1 LRILIV
7 EDDAMN
13 VELFEAALEADHDVV
28 VERDGPA
35 GEARALAERFDL
47 ILLDIHLP
55 KRTGIDVCRNLRARG
70 VDIPIVALSASV
82 LPDEVARTKDAGFAH
97 FWSKPI
103 APADLR
109 AAVTSVAHPPT
120 PQSAPRHRRDQAGG
134 AVTG

>member
-1 LRILIV
+1 
-7 EDDAMN
+7 MN
-13 VELFEAALEADHDVV
+13 VELFEAALEDDHEVV

-55 KRTGIDVCRNLRARG
+55 KRSGIDVCRNLRARG
-70 VDIPIVALSASV
+70 LEIPIVALSASV
-82 LPDEVARTKDAGFAH
+82 LPEEVARTKEAGFVL

-109 AAVTSVAHPPT
+109 AAVKSVAHPP
-120 PQSAPRHRRDQAGG
+120 PRSAPRHRRDSAGG